1 MRTPDMAQD
10 ERRKRARWQLERMG
24 LGADTHKMPAMLSG
38 GERQRV
44 AIARALALDPDI
56 ILMDEPFSALD
67 PTTRLR
73 LRQQLVDLWQGS
85 GKTVLFVTHDV
96 DEALFLADRIIV
108 LSPKPA
114 RVVQNLTVSA
124 ARPRQIENDETLR
137 QARRD
142 MLQLFDATA
151 TGLQEAIQ

>member
-1 MRTPDMAQD
+1 MNKPVVR
-10 ERRKRARWQLERMG
+10 
-24 LGADTHKMPAMLSG
+24 S
-38 GERQRV
+38 
-44 AIARALALDPDI
+44 
-56 ILMDEPFSALD
+56 
-67 PTTRLR
+67 
-73 LRQQLVDLWQGS
+73 
-85 GKTVLFVTHDV
+85 
-96 DEALFLADRIIV
+96 LADRIIV